1 MAQNNFLSFLNS
13 LDRGANDRNSITE
26 FLANILTPGDNM
38 EYVGG
43 QLLGADGK
51 RPENFGEKTS
61 YGTLGQANFE
71 GNDRVKRGLLSK
83 MTSGMSDMNKINA
96 TPPGYGSRRVNMRPD
111 ALDMPST
118 SYSPNMRPD
127 ALDMPITSYAPNMR
141 PDALDIAPI
150 DYSPRTRPD
159 ALNLP
164 VTSYSPNMRPDALD
178 MPGTSYSP
186 NMRPDALD
194 IAGTSSDPAFD
205 KFFEKITGDSFYLP
219 ILDAMTTGREGSA
232 KENLKYFYYN
242 TDPQVLT
249 ELGLM

>member
-83 MTSGMSDMNKINA
+83 MTSGM
-96 TPPGYGSRRVNMRPD
+96 
-111 ALDMPST
+111 
-118 SYSPNMRPD
+118 
-127 ALDMPITSYAPNMR
+127 
-141 PDALDIAPI
+141 

-164 VTSYSPNMRPDALD
+164 VTSYSPNMRPDALN
-178 MPGTSYSP
+178 MPGTSYSPNMRPDALDIAGTSYAP

-205 KFFEKITGDSFYLP
+205 KFFEKITGDVYYLP
-219 ILDAMTTGREGSA
+219 ILDAMTKGREGSE
-232 KENLKYFYYN
+232 KEALKYFYYN